1 MILSGK
7 GGVVCPFS
15 PRMFPKGR
23 CPLVCVPEEEC
34 WGENLRTFPAV
45 PLVSHL
51 CRGGRCALRTQQALS
66 HITGAESLCFRSK
79 KISYHISPARL
90 PCGWVGKTMGS
101 HEEIHLSQD
110 RGPFLRG

>member
-66 HITGAESLCFRSK
+66 HITRAESLCFRSK
-79 KISYHISPARL
+79 KYPTTSLQPGSL
-90 PCGWVGKTMGS
+90 VGGWERPWAPMRKYT
-101 HEEIHLSQD
+101 
-110 RGPFLRG
+110 